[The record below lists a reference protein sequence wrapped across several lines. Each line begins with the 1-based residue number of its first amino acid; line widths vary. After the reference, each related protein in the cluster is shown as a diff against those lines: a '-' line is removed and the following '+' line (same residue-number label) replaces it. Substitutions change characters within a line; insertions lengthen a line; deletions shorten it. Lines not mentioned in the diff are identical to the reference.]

1 MKEQENRKMKVVC
14 TKKEKEFLVA
24 VLSWR
29 IFCLFEHKYC
39 NELNCVQCIE
49 SKVDWEITDE

>member
-1 MKEQENRKMKVVC
+1 MKVVC